1 MFPNRSHL
9 RCSAILSLF
18 VLASALLAEPVD
30 RVNLHIGTGDGV
42 VAYGGTMP
50 FVSTPFGMTNWTPQT
65 RQNKVGGVSY
75 KYQDSAITGFIG
87 THQPAIWMGDYGYV
101 TIVPELDTIKT
112 TPEERRMSFN
122 HADEVTTPYY
132 YSVSADAGQYRRIR
146 TEITATEH
154 SAIMRFTFPAIHNA
168 NIVAEATRPG
178 IKGMIHFDPDKNEIS
193 GYNPDRM
200 DAGLGPFVL
209 PNFRGY
215 FVVQFSKQSSSH
227 GTYADSALRPGAE
240 TAMDSNVGAYLTFET
255 KGSETVEVKIGTS
268 FISIDQARENLNRE
282 IPDWNFEAVSARLK
296 KLWNDKLG
304 MFSIEG
310 ASPDQEKIFYTAL
323 YHAMLYPKLFSEYG
337 HYYSAF
343 DDKIH
348 PGVSYTAYSIWDI
361 FRAEHSLLT
370 LVAPERNGDMITAL
384 LQDYREGGWLPKWP
398 NPSYTNIMIGTHADS
413 LIAESVNKGFH
424 GFDYKLAYEAV
435 YKDAMTRP
443 DEDTKHRWFDREPN
457 TPYEARA
464 GLTYSKQ
471 LGYIP
476 DDKTAEDASSTLE
489 ESYDDW
495 CVAQVAKALGKTSDY
510 EYFLRRSLNYKLLFN
525 PATGFMQARNSDG
538 SWADPSFGW
547 TEGDKWVYTWA
558 ELHDIPGLM
567 QLMGGADKF
576 NAELDEHFRG
586 GHNQHDNE
594 PSHHYGYLYDYS
606 GQPWKTQS
614 KVREIAAKFYAND
627 PGGIDGDDDCGQM
640 SAWYIFTA
648 LGFYP
653 LNPAS
658 GDYLIGSPLYSKITF
673 DLPAGK
679 AFSVTAVNNSEQ
691 NIYIQ
696 SAKLNGMP
704 LKIPVIHYADIVAG
718 GKLEFQMGPTPSRW
732 AADWNP
738 PAISASLPK

>member
-168 NIVAEATRPG
+168 NIVVEATRPG

>member
-424 GFDYKLAYEAV
+424 GFDYKLAHEAV